1 MNPVKSF
8 VPTSAWLLRTVV
20 LVLVYQKYFD
30 TAITFTMKGVDYF
43 ITLAFVVFAVLLFI
57 GGFINK
63 HFLSII
69 SGFVIFGMSVFLM
82 FWGSHISVDKVLGHI
97 LLTALGFNFIARGNS

>member
-8 VPTSAWLLRTVV
+8 VPTSAWLFRICV

-30 TAITFTMKGVDYF
+30 AFLTFSMKGF
-43 ITLAFVVFAVLLFI
+43 NFFFATAFVVFAVLLFI

-63 HFLSII
+63 HWMSVFT
-69 SGFVIFGMSVFLM
+69 GFAIFGMSVFLL
-82 FWGSHISVDKVLGHI
+82 FWSGTVNIDKIFSH
-97 LLTALGFNFIARGNS
+97 LLLVSLGFNFLARGNG

>member
-8 VPTSAWLLRTVV
+8 VPTSAWLLRIVI

-30 TAITFTMKGVDYF
+30 TMLTFTMKGVDYF
-43 ITLAFVVFAVLLFI
+43 IALAFVVFAVLLFV

-69 SGFVIFGMSVFLM
+69 CGFFIFGMSVFLM
-82 FWGSHISVDKVLGHI
+82 FWGSTISVDKVLGHI